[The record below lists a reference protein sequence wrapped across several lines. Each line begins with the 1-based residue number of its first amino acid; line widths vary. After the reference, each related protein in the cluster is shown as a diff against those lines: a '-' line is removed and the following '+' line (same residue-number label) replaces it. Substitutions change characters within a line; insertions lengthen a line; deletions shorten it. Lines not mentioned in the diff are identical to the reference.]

1 MVRQLR
7 QNNLGPA
14 QMLLPLTSVD
24 KREEFAATINS
35 GMTNES
41 EISGG
46 SIFDLL
52 AFKSY
57 FGGIDDFNLDRKR
70 YEAFLFKIKPLCRVI

>member
-1 MVRQLR
+1 MF
-7 QNNLGPA
+7 
-14 QMLLPLTSVD
+14 LPLTSVD
-24 KREEFAATINS
+24 KREEFAAAINS
-35 GMTNES
+35 GMTNEI
-41 EISGG
+41 EISGGG

-70 YEAFLFKIKPLCRVI
+70 YEAFLFTTKPLCRVI